1 MKKRNLKSLN
11 LNKSLVSNFQKNA
24 LSGGTFTT
32 ISIGTLISVID
43 GPGCNS
49 EIGCTGGPDQT
60 MTCPANSCH
69 GCTGD
74 K

>member
-1 MKKRNLKSLN
+1 MKKRNLKSLK
-11 LNKSLVSNFQKNA
+11 LNKSSISNFQQDLAN
-24 LSGGTFTT
+24 GGRSIPTIMTI
-32 ISIGTLISVID
+32 ISIID

-49 EIGCTGGPDQT
+49 EAGCTGGTDQT
-60 MTCPANSCH
+60 MTCPLWSCH

>member
-11 LNKSLVSNFQKNA
+11 LNKSSISNLRESVLN
-24 LSGGTFTT
+24 GGKSVLT
-32 ISIGTLISVID
+32 IGTLISIID
-43 GPGCNS
+43 GPGCMS
-49 EIGCTGGPDQT
+49 EAGCTGGTDQT
-60 MTCPANSCH
+60 MTCPLWSCH